1 MLGSVI
7 TAMVTPFRADGA
19 VDFERFRELATYL
32 VENGSDG
39 LVVCGTTG
47 ESPTLSDAE
56 KLDLFRVAVDEVGGR
71 ATVIAGTGTY
81 DTGHSAALTKEA
93 TKLGVDAILVVTPYY
108 NKPPQRAIV
117 RHFEEIAGATHL
129 PVVAYN
135 IPGRVVINI
144 ESETIARL
152 AEIENVVAVKQ
163 AHDDRE
169 QARFIAEETR
179 LDLYSGD
186 DPNTFAFL
194 ELGGVGVVSVTA
206 HLWGPQI
213 AEMIRRPPRRRRRG
227 RAGAARGA
235 AAGLRPPADPD
246 EPDPDQGGAQPH
258 GPRGR
263 RTPAA
268 DGRAGRERAR
278 ADPLLSR
285 AVGAS
290 RSRVG
295 VAALDSA
302 PMGECRIIP
311 LGGLGEVGKNMTV
324 YEADGAIVVVD
335 AGLAFPRDEHL
346 GVDLVLPD
354 FSYLRD
360 REQMVRAVVL
370 THGHEDHVGALPY
383 LMREVR
389 VPLVLATRLTLA
401 LVKSKLDE
409 HGLLRSAELRELAP
423 GDEPVELGPFRLE
436 FIRMAHS
443 IPDAAAVM
451 LETPGGRCVHTGD
464 YKLDHTPVDG
474 QRTDVGRL
482 AEIGSRGVDLL
493 LGDSTNAERAGVTES
508 ERVVGE
514 AFRQIFPSREGRIL
528 VSSFASNVHRMQQAA
543 DVGVDCGR
551 KVAFVGRSMRKN
563 ANIARSLGYMD
574 VPEEAILRPHE
585 LAELPRGEQLIL
597 CTGSQGEPMS
607 AMTRIAYNDHPA
619 VSVEAGDTVIIS
631 AKPIPGN
638 ELRVHDA
645 INRLAKMGAEVLHED
660 NAPVHVSG
668 HGKAEELRTMIG
680 LLRPKAVM
688 PVHGE
693 FRMLAAHAQLAREG
707 GVPDD
712 RIVMAENGSVVELR
726 DGVTRIVGEVEAG
739 MTFVDG
745 LGVGDVHDVALR
757 DRRKLSEDGIL
768 IVVAT
773 LAAQDGGGLT
783 APPELIARGF
793 GEGAEPLLEELREE
807 ANRVLR
813 ELLADDVTEIKLLQE
828 HLHDALGGIVY
839 DRTRRRPMVLPV
851 IVEV

>member
-1 MLGSVI
+1 M
-7 TAMVTPFRADGA
+7 GA
-19 VDFERFRELATYL
+19 
-32 VENGSDG
+32 
-39 LVVCGTTG
+39 
-47 ESPTLSDAE
+47 
-56 KLDLFRVAVDEVGGR
+56 
-71 ATVIAGTGTY
+71 
-81 DTGHSAALTKEA
+81 
-93 TKLGVDAILVVTPYY
+93 
-108 NKPPQRAIV
+108 
-117 RHFEEIAGATHL
+117 
-129 PVVAYN
+129 
-135 IPGRVVINI
+135 
-144 ESETIARL
+144 
-152 AEIENVVAVKQ
+152 
-163 AHDDRE
+163 
-169 QARFIAEETR
+169 
-179 LDLYSGD
+179 
-186 DPNTFAFL
+186 
-194 ELGGVGVVSVTA
+194 
-206 HLWGPQI
+206 
-213 AEMIRRPPRRRRRG
+213 
-227 RAGAARGA
+227 
-235 AAGLRPPADPD
+235 
-246 EPDPDQGGAQPH
+246 
-258 GPRGR
+258 
-263 RTPAA
+263 
-268 DGRAGRERAR
+268 
-278 ADPLLSR
+278 
-285 AVGAS
+285 
-290 RSRVG
+290 
-295 VAALDSA
+295 
-302 PMGECRIIP
+302 CRIIP

-324 YEADGAIVVVD
+324 YEADGSIVVVD

-360 REQMVRAVVL
+360 REDLVRAVVL

-409 HGLLRSAELRELAP
+409 HGLLRSAELRELMP
-423 GDEPVELGPFRLE
+423 GDDPVELGPFRLE
-436 FIRMAHS
+436 LVRMAHS
-443 IPDAAAVM
+443 IPDAAAVV

-482 AEIGSRGVDLL
+482 AEIGSLGVDLL

-514 AFRQIFPSREGRIL
+514 AFRQIFPRREGRIL

-543 DVGVDCGR
+543 DVAVDCGR
-551 KVAFVGRSMRKN
+551 KIAFVGRSMRKN
-563 ANIARSLGYMD
+563 GNIARNLGYMD
-574 VPEEAILRPHE
+574 VPEDAILRPHE

-668 HGKAEELRTMIG
+668 HGRAEELRTIIG
-680 LLRPKAVM
+680 LLRPKSVM
-688 PVHGE
+688 PMHGE

-707 GVPDD
+707 GVPEE
-712 RIVMAENGSVVELR
+712 RIVLAENGSVVELR
-726 DGVTRIVGEVEAG
+726 DGVARIVDEVEAG
-739 MTFVDG
+739 VTFVDG

-757 DRRKLSEDGIL
+757 DRRRLAEDGVL

-773 LAAQDGGGLT
+773 LAAQDGGDLT
-783 APPELIARGF
+783 APPELIVRGF
-793 GEGAEPLLEELREE
+793 GEGAEPLLDELREE

-828 HLHDALGGIVY
+828 HLHDALGGVVY